1 MNVINDAEPPL
12 KKTRPRKLDIIPPP
26 HFEACG
32 LTAPLWFELILK
44 YLFLEDLVAIKRTC
58 KTFAKLKSLREL
70 IKDKEWSA
78 FQDIPKQHWNR
89 LHPAFAYEF
98 TNSNLKDVMFDLSYK
113 SGTLGEVFTHYGV
126 FSSKKLLLQAFTLIG
141 IRMKDIHSYEIS
153 AAKVVLHW
161 AWNPGMHDNT
171 TIVIRGAMKE
181 MIKLI
186 NNK

>member
-12 KKTRPRKLDIIPPP
+12 KKTRPRKLNIIPPP

-44 YLFLEDLVAIKRTC
+44 HLFLEDLVAIKRTC
-58 KTFAKLKSLREL
+58 KTFTKLKSLREL

-89 LHPAFAYEF
+89 LHPTFAYEF

-113 SGTLGEVFTHYGV
+113 STTLGELVARYGV

-141 IRMKDIHSYEIS
+141 IRMKYIHSYEIS

-161 AWNPGMHDNT
+161 TWNQSMHDNT

-181 MIKLI
+181 MIELI